1 MNEIIIMLLVPFS
14 FFGGFNLSDS
24 NDKNTENISKKE
36 YNLKESYSQS
46 VIYLDIEQ
54 AFKTE
59 VYEQKENSGES
70 ISSSFRTT
78 KW

>member
-14 FFGGFNLSDS
+14 FFGGFNLSNS
-24 NDKNTENISKKE
+24 NDKTTENMSKKE

-59 VYEQKENSGES
+59 VYEQKENSAGNVQT
-70 ISSSFRTT
+70 IV
-78 KW
+78 KK